1 MVLLVSASTLVALAV
16 AVAVATMGGDLGYD
30 LAPLILEVLS
40 L

>member
-1 MVLLVSASTLVALAV
+1 MSASTLVALAL
-16 AVAVATMGGDLGYD
+16 AVAVATMGANIGYD